1 MAGIPVL
8 TDGVVTLRPHEMSD
22 VDEIIVQCTDPD
34 SIRWTTVPTPYDRA
48 MAESYVTTT
57 VPGGWETRKDLNFA
71 IEAEH
76 PDGVRKFSGS
86 IALRPME
93 EGQAELAFGLHPAVR
108 GHGVCSRA
116 AKLILDW
123 GFTQADID
131 VVVWFAYVGNWGSWR
146 VAWANGFT
154 FHGTVK
160 QALTQRGERRDS
172 WFGSLRADDT
182 REPKHKW
189 HVPPVL
195 ESDRL
200 RLRQHRLDDGPRFL
214 QLLTDERS
222 RHFGGWN
229 SWIQQAELTGER
241 VVNRALE
248 ADARGDRFD
257 WTIADRATDEF
268 AGQIQLFNLG
278 ELDSTSAEVGYSVH
292 PSRRGQ
298 GVLTE
303 ALGMLVEW
311 SFRHKDQG
319 GLGLRKL
326 SLGTAASNKASRHGA
341 EKAGFTH
348 VATLP
353 DGFPAGERGTF
364 DDETVYQQLN
374 PAWQPSWLESQP
386 EDAHPRRP
394 ERE

>member
-8 TDGVVTLRPHEMSD
+8 ADGVVTLRPHEMSD

-57 VPGGWETRKDLNFA
+57 VPGGWETRRDLNFA

-108 GHGVCSRA
+108 GRGVCSRA
-116 AKLILDW
+116 VKLILDW
-123 GFTQADID
+123 GFTQPDID
-131 VVVWFAYVGNWGSWR
+131 VAVWFAYVGNWGSWR

-160 QALTQRGERRDS
+160 QLLTQRGERRDS
-172 WFGSLRADDT
+172 WFGSLRADEY

-189 HVPPVL
+189 HVAPVL

-200 RLRQHRLDDGPRFL
+200 RLRQHRLDDGPRYME
-214 QLLTDERS
+214 LLTDERS

-229 SWIQQAELTGER
+229 SWVHKRELTGEF

-248 ADARGDRFD
+248 ANARGDRFD

-268 AGQIQLFNLG
+268 AGQIQLFNLD
-278 ELDSTSAEVGYSVH
+278 ELDSTAAEIGYSVH

-311 SFRHKDQG
+311 SFRRKEDG

-326 SLGTAASNKASRHGA
+326 SLGTAASNEASRHGA

-374 PAWQPSWLESQP
+374 PAWQPSWLESQS